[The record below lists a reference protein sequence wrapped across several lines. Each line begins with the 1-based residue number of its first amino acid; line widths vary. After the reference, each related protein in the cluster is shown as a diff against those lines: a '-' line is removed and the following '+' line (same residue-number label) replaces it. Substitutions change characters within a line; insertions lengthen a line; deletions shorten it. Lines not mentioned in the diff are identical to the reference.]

1 MNVVMKKLSVAE
13 TNVFQFCFKYKIMD
27 VDVHTTKND
36 SNRCRLLSFFFP
48 RG

>member
-1 MNVVMKKLSVAE
+1 MNVVLKKLSVAL

-27 VDVHTTKND
+27 AGVHTTKND
-36 SNRCRLLSFFFP
+36 SHRYRLLSIFFP